1 MWGDFINKKFVI
13 YKVTNKINGKIYIG
27 KTYNFE
33 KRRREHIYDIE
44 NELPFHRALKKYG
57 TDNFEWEI
65 IDTGISDNEIKE
77 KEIYWIKKLNT
88 CVHFPNSN
96 GYNITLGGE
105 GGVSWNS
112 RPVLQFDLD
121 GNFIAEYVSCAHAS
135 VETGVQPHSIND
147 CANER
152 AGRAGNFQW
161 KFKSEC
167 KSFKIPSYKKK
178 ESSRKKPIVQL
189 DQEGNYIKTFSSVT
203 EASMET
209 GLRRSNISSC
219 LINSS
224 HRCGNFQWVYQKD
237 YDPKK
242 DYRYKGPQIGNG
254 IVQLNDDWEIVN
266 HFPNCSE
273 AARHLGEPEK
283 VHKQIH
289 RALALNKRCRGFY
302 WRKYDGYMRTQQGN
316 TEVTV

>member
-152 AGRAGNFQW
+152 AGRAGNR
-161 KFKSEC
+161 FK
-167 KSFKIPSYKKK
+167 
-178 ESSRKKPIVQL
+178 
-189 DQEGNYIKTFSSVT
+189 
-203 EASMET
+203 
-209 GLRRSNISSC
+209 
-219 LINSS
+219 
-224 HRCGNFQWVYQKD
+224 
-237 YDPKK
+237 
-242 DYRYKGPQIGNG
+242 
-254 IVQLNDDWEIVN
+254 
-266 HFPNCSE
+266 
-273 AARHLGEPEK
+273 K
-283 VHKQIH
+283 V
-289 RALALNKRCRGFY
+289 
-302 WRKYDGYMRTQQGN
+302 KYLFVFN
-316 TEVTV
+316 